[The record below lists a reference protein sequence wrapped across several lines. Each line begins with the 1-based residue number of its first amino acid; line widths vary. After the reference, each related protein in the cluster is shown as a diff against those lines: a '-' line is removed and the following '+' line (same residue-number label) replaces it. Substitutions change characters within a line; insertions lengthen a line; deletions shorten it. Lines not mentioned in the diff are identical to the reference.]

1 MPLRPSAAAPPDAH
15 QILTSHLQ
23 ELFHRA
29 PVPKALAGL
38 SAPALS
44 ATHGYQVY
52 SVNLEDLSAG
62 RLLDAARPQSWR
74 YLLLEQGAAVAEA
87 DLQTDATGVSRVVAV
102 HRGPSAGGTA
112 QALSAIVAT
121 PALAQGD
128 YEPRLLEIPGVHF
141 VGLWLA
147 GQAGNY
153 IVPIAPD
160 RSSLPRNQVLKEEE
174 ALPVLRQRAIEV
186 LAQQRDKPGPSGG

>member
-1 MPLRPSAAAPPDAH
+1 MTLRPSAAAPPDAH
-15 QILTSHLQ
+15 LILASHLR
-23 ELFHRA
+23 ELFNRG

-38 SAPALS
+38 SAQAMS
-44 ATHGYQVY
+44 ATQGYQVY
-52 SVNLEDLSAG
+52 SVNLDDLSAG

-74 YLLLEQGAAVAEA
+74 YLLLEHGAAVAEA
-87 DLQTDATGVSRVVAV
+87 DLQTDASGASRVVAV

-112 QALSAIVAT
+112 QALSAMAGT
-121 PALAQGD
+121 PALAQDD

-147 GQAGNY
+147 GQAGQY

-174 ALPVLRQRAIEV
+174 VLPVLRQQAIEV